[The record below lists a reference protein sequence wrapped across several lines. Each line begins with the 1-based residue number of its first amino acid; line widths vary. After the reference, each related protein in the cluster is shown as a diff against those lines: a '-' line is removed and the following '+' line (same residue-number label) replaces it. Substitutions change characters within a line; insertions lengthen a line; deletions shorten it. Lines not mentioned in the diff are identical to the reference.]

1 MKFKLFTFI
10 SSGFILIGISIGYIL
25 GFYAHK
31 FLNNNIFYLAA
42 LFMGIGIYLLIYG
55 ALFKK

>member
-1 MKFKLFTFI
+1 MKFKLFAVIFT
-10 SSGFILIGISIGYIL
+10 GFIFIGISIGYIL

-31 FLNNNIFYLAA
+31 FLNNNMFYLAA
-42 LFMGIGIYLLIYG
+42 LFMGMGIFLLIYG

>member
-10 SSGFILIGISIGYIL
+10 FSGFIFIGISIGYIL

-31 FLNNNIFYLAA
+31 FLSNNIFYLAA

-55 ALFKK
+55 AIFKK

>member
-1 MKFKLFTFI
+1 MKFKLFTLIF
-10 SSGFILIGISIGYIL
+10 SGFIFIGILIGYIL

>member
-1 MKFKLFTFI
+1 MKFKLFAIIFT
-10 SSGFILIGISIGYIL
+10 GFIFIGISIGYTL

-31 FLNNNIFYLAA
+31 FLNNNMFYLAA
-42 LFMGIGIYLLIYG
+42 LFMGTGISLLIYG

>member
-1 MKFKLFTFI
+1 MKFKLFTLIF
-10 SSGFILIGISIGYIL
+10 SGFIFIGISIGYIL

-55 ALFKK
+55 NF

>member
-1 MKFKLFTFI
+1 MNFKLFTLIF
-10 SSGFILIGISIGYIL
+10 SGFIFIGISIGYIL

-42 LFMGIGIYLLIYG
+42 LFMGIVIYLLIYG

>member
-1 MKFKLFTFI
+1 MKFKLFTLIF
-10 SSGFILIGISIGYIL
+10 SGFIFIGISIGYVL
-25 GFYAHK
+25 GFYAYK
-31 FLNNNIFYLAA
+31 FLNNNMFYLAA

>member
-1 MKFKLFTFI
+1 MKFKFFSLIFT
-10 SSGFILIGISIGYIL
+10 GFIFIGLSIGYVL
-25 GFYAHK
+25 GFYANK
-31 FLNNNIFYLAA
+31 FLNNNMFYLAA